1 MPKIPKYTAQK
12 GLIAPGLT
20 KESPAINIDPN
31 SFTGE
36 ARALT
41 QMGVSVSEIAENIQK
56 VKSDQEYAQANI
68 TGYKS
73 LQEME
78 VEASQDNDFQNFE
91 SKYSKKIQD
100 TKQSISKNIRSPQ
113 AKRQFDNDFELKS
126 TYAFYNIM
134 ANGRKRFI
142 EFDQDLMNKEASDA
156 KERYF
161 SATSPQE
168 KQNARDELAS
178 IFMRRVQNKTLNRAE
193 GVTLH
198 KKEVE
203 GLTEGQVEWD
213 ILNNPF
219 IAAAELQK
227 GKFGIYKD
235 LPQKKRVEYIGK
247 ADTRIEKLQNQE
259 EESIAIAMNQRE
271 AEHIEMRIARTLTE
285 EIVMADLEAGEIS
298 PKFAEAELK
307 NLRNPKI
314 SKKTNAT
321 TYNTLALNILDKD
334 KSIEEN
340 RINLLNNNAI
350 GKLSDEDMEILYV
363 FNQNLTKDILEQG
376 LPKKSFL
383 QKISWWSD
391 EYVEEREE
399 VKAQMF
405 KQYMQRINR
414 GENPADAFL
423 NVLEIHKK
431 KSIYEL
437 GQIISTPKGNV
448 KIIGFDADG
457 EPMVEAQ

>member
-1 MPKIPKYTAQK
+1 
-12 GLIAPGLT
+12 
-20 KESPAINIDPN
+20 
-31 SFTGE
+31 
-36 ARALT
+36 
-41 QMGVSVSEIAENIQK
+41 
-56 VKSDQEYAQANI
+56 
-68 TGYKS
+68 
-73 LQEME
+73 
-78 VEASQDNDFQNFE
+78 
-91 SKYSKKIQD
+91 
-100 TKQSISKNIRSPQ
+100 
-113 AKRQFDNDFELKS
+113 
-126 TYAFYNIM
+126 
-134 ANGRKRFI
+134 
-142 EFDQDLMNKEASDA
+142 
-156 KERYF
+156 
-161 SATSPQE
+161 
-168 KQNARDELAS
+168 
-178 IFMRRVQNKTLNRAE
+178 
-193 GVTLH
+193 
-198 KKEVE
+198 
-203 GLTEGQVEWD
+203 
-213 ILNNPF
+213 
-219 IAAAELQK
+219 
-227 GKFGIYKD
+227 
-235 LPQKKRVEYIGK
+235 
-247 ADTRIEKLQNQE
+247 
-259 EESIAIAMNQRE
+259 
-271 AEHIEMRIARTLTE
+271 
-285 EIVMADLEAGEIS
+285 MADLEAGEIS